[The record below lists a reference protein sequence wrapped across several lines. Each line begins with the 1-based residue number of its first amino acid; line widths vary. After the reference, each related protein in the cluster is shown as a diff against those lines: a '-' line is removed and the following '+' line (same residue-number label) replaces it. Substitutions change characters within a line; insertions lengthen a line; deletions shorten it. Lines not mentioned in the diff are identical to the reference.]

1 MAYLSNIDKEFQY
14 ILLSKWAKYWKN

>member
-1 MAYLSNIDKEFQY
+1 MAYLTNIDKEFQY

>member
-1 MAYLSNIDKEFQY
+1 MAYLPNIDKEFQY